1 MGYSLKVTEQAEEIA
16 AFLKGFD
23 GFAKKQHI
31 MDAMG
36 IQDTGRPLQSI
47 KCAIDYGFIVRV
59 GVSASTRF
67 IHSSKHTES
76 TEKDYNQSVK
86 DNRAE
91 QKKLWD
97 MKQAQSRKDKRA
109 EAKKERQKK
118 KEATM
123 LADKKQASKLAEAKQ
138 KAKKYRE
145 DKLIIAKQGKE
156 EEKRIAKLKVMEKAR
171 KVKDK
176 KELKA
181 KLKADKLRREKRD
194 LAIAKEEQKEKE
206 HRENFIKSQVERVP
220 PMVKA
225 KFIREDEQER
235 KAAKR
240 NVGIF
245 YWFKA
250 EKNGGDCIGARA

>member
-47 KCAIDYGFIVRV
+47 KCAIEHGFIFRV

-67 IHSSKHTES
+67 IHSSKYTES

-109 EAKKERQKK
+109 AAKKERQKEQ
-118 KEATM
+118 EANE
-123 LADKKQASKLAEAKQ
+123 KQALKVAAAKQ
-138 KAKKYRE
+138 KAKRYKE
-145 DKLIIAKQGKE
+145 DKTIIAKQAKE
-156 EEKRIAKLKVMEKAR
+156 EEKRIAKLKAMEKSR
-171 KVKDK
+171 KNKEK
-176 KELKA
+176 KELSARLYSEKVKIERELTEEMKA
-181 KLKADKLRREKRD
+181 AEEEAYKEQ
-194 LAIAKEEQKEKE
+194 AIRLEIES
-206 HRENFIKSQVERVP
+206 IP
-220 PMVKA
+220 PKVKA
-225 KFIREDEQER
+225 KFIGHDTEQR
-235 KAAKR
+235 TSHR
-240 NVGIF
+240 RIGTF
-245 YWFKA
+245 FWFKA
-250 EKNGGDCIGARA
+250 EKNGGECIGARA